1 MSALERAIEIV
12 SKEMSKGRYENLY
25 DPNFQKQTEFI
36 KDPFKKKA
44 LFCTRRAAKSY
55 TGGLYLAD
63 TALRYERSNCL
74 YLGLTRLSAKGIIWK
89 DVLKQ
94 IDLKN
99 NLGFEFN
106 GTELTATAPNGSMI
120 YVTGVDADE
129 DEMHKLLGK
138 KWKLVILDESQAYGI
153 DLRALVY
160 GVLGPAMI
168 DQGGTICMM
177 GTAGNLTQGLFYDV
191 STGKEPGWKLFK
203 WTAFDNPHVA
213 KQWGEELEDI
223 DKNRPLFKETS
234 LYKQWY
240 LNQWVVDEEARVY
253 RFTQER
259 NTAPHLP
266 YDLSDFHYV
275 LGLDL
280 AHSPDSTAFVV
291 GCYHPGSPLLY
302 IVYAY
307 KQTEM
312 DLTDVALKIHELE
325 KRYRFDV
332 KVVDGANKQA
342 VAELNNRH
350 QVGLIP
356 ADKTGKTDFINIM
369 NAEFIQG
376 KIKLLPGTESLQE
389 EYQKLIWVTDANG
402 KVKEPKKENP
412 NVHQDLCDSALY
424 MWRHCYAFLFE
435 NPIPQPVPG
444 SLESWEPKHIERLQ
458 QEVKQK
464 SNPNELDLHWEQS
477 WDEDE
482 AI

>member
-1 MSALERAIEIV
+1 MTPLERAIKIV
-12 SKEMSKGRYENLY
+12 SEEVSKGPKLY
-25 DPNFQKQTEFI
+25 DEKFKNQTDFI
-36 KDPFKKKA
+36 RDVHKKKA

-63 TALRYERSNCL
+63 TALRFARSNCL

-94 IDLKN
+94 IDRKN

-138 KWKLVILDESQAYGI
+138 KWKLVILDEAQAYGI

-168 DQGGTICMM
+168 DEGGTICMM

-191 STGKEPGWKLFK
+191 STGKEPGWKLFE
-203 WTAFDNPHVA
+203 WSAFDNPYVA
-213 KQWGEELEDI
+213 KQWQKELDEI
-223 DKNRPLFKETS
+223 DQQRPLFKETS

-240 LNQWVVDEEARVY
+240 LNQWVVDEDAKVY
-253 RFTQER
+253 RFSEAR
-259 NTAPHLP
+259 NTTQHLP
-266 YDLSDFHYV
+266 YDLSDFHYL
-275 LGLDL
+275 LGVDL

-291 GCYHPGSPLLY
+291 GCYHDASPILWITY
-302 IVYAY
+302 SY

-312 DLTDVALKIHELE
+312 DITDVALKIHELE
-325 KRYRFDV
+325 RKYKFEV

-350 QVGLIP
+350 QVGLIA
-356 ADKTGKTDFINIM
+356 ADKTGKADFINIM

-376 KIKLLPGTESLQE
+376 KIQLIESTTKDLQD
-389 EYQKLIWVTDANG
+389 EYQRLIWVTDANG
-402 KVKEPKKENP
+402 NVKEPKKENP
-412 NVHQDLCDSALY
+412 NIHQDLADSALY
-424 MWRHCYAFLFE
+424 LWRYAYQYLFKS
-435 NPIPQPVPG
+435 PIPKPVPG

-464 SNPNELDLHWEQS
+464 QNPHELDLHWDQT